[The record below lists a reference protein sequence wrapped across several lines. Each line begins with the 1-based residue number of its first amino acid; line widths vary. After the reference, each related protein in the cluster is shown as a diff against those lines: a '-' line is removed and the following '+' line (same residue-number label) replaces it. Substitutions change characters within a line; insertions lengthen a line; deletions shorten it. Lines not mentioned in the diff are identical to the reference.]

1 MSDDLQ
7 TSEAADR
14 PAPLR
19 IATIGTS
26 PDAVFH
32 LESAAIRDELTPVAA
47 ARCDGNESS
56 TEPVPGCSVC
66 GIDEL
71 AERSD
76 VDAVFVCGPVETRI
90 DLAVRLLQSGKHVV
104 VEPSSSLTTDQLQP
118 LINFVE
124 TCDRY
129 CEIWRPYNSDPDF
142 RRAAKVVSSGEAG
155 PVRSLRFIQHDLAA
169 ALIPRDES
177 VASRDCLTES
187 TLRDLVSHRI
197 AQAMSLTNAPVKN
210 STGHFRKDELVL
222 GERGLVRH
230 VLAEGDTSC
239 HLVIEFENDATAIID
254 ISLACPAPYSTGWI
268 MQGNQGGYHSER
280 QYITVDD
287 GEIYDVA
294 VEVEPLDPYLNLYSV
309 LNNWPNPELQN
320 QCLDQL
326 RAELE
331 LAKLLQ
337 SIL

>member
-1 MSDDLQ
+1 MGDELQ

-26 PDAVFH
+26 PAAVFH
-32 LESAAIRDELTPVAA
+32 LESAAIRDELIPVSA
-47 ARCDGNESS
+47 ARCDDNESS

-66 GIDEL
+66 EINEI
-71 AERSD
+71 AERPD
-76 VDAVFVCGPVETRI
+76 VDAVFVCGPVETRV
-90 DLAVRLLQSGKHVV
+90 DLAIRLLQSGKHVV
-104 VEPSSSLTTDQLQP
+104 IEPSFSLSTEQIQR

-124 TCDRY
+124 AGDKH
-129 CEIWRPYNSDPDF
+129 CEVWRPYNSDPDF
-142 RRAAKVVSSGEAG
+142 RRASKVASSGEAG
-155 PVRSLRFIQHDLAA
+155 PIRSLRFMQHDLAA

-177 VASRDCLTES
+177 VASRDRLTES
-187 TLRDLVSHRI
+187 TLRDLVCHRI
-197 AQAMSLTNAPVKN
+197 AQAMSLANAPVSN
-210 STGHFRKDELVL
+210 SAGRFRNDELVL
-222 GERGLVRH
+222 GEQGSVRH
-230 VLAEGDTSC
+230 ILPEGDTSF
-239 HLVIEFENDATAIID
+239 HLVIEFENNATAIID

-268 MQGNQGGYHSER
+268 IQGNQGGYHSER

-294 VEVEPLDPYLNLYSV
+294 VEVAPFDPYLNLHSV
-309 LNNWPNPELQN
+309 LSNWPNPELQN
-320 QCLDQL
+320 RCLDQL

-337 SIL
+337 TIQ